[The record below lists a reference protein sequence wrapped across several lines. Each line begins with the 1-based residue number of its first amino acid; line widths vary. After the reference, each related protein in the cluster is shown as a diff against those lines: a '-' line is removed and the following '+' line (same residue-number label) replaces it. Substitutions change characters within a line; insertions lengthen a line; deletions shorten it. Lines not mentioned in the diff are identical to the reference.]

1 LRFIVSLSLTGK
13 NRGTPHDAQEET
25 STRKPKQS
33 PAQEAGSR
41 MDDGVAAASCE
52 GVGRSTAVGSAVA
65 ALMLIFLKK
74 NPSFGVE
81 EMETWKCFMQSESQ
95 KLLITKRQMF
105 FMWFK
110 SISHCFSWISQQTKV
125 KFHSLPKKPPKLTI
139 FSNTLVLITSPQLP
153 RKRSSVRFVDNL
165 CFIGGLGSAKL
176 SRQIIE
182 RRPLRRSTSSS
193 E

>member
-1 LRFIVSLSLTGK
+1 
-13 NRGTPHDAQEET
+13 
-25 STRKPKQS
+25 
-33 PAQEAGSR
+33 

-110 SISHCFSWISQQTKV
+110 SISHCFSWISQQTKA
-125 KFHSLPKKPPKLTI
+125 KFHSH
-139 FSNTLVLITSPQLP
+139 
-153 RKRSSVRFVDNL
+153 
-165 CFIGGLGSAKL
+165 
-176 SRQIIE
+176 
-182 RRPLRRSTSSS
+182 
-193 E
+193 

>member
-95 KLLITKRQMF
+95 KLLITLLVCKCY
-105 FMWFK
+105 
-110 SISHCFSWISQQTKV
+110 SVT
-125 KFHSLPKKPPKLTI
+125 SLQCYNVICSVT
-139 FSNTLVLITSPQLP
+139 VLQSCIDGIIAKATYYIV
-153 RKRSSVRFVDNL
+153 SV
-165 CFIGGLGSAKL
+165 
-176 SRQIIE
+176 Q
-182 RRPLRRSTSSS
+182 
-193 E
+193 